1 MESINHFFVTITLSS
16 LKFWLIPVIGA
27 FIGWITNYLA
37 IKMLFHPR
45 KPINLKIFTLHGV
58 FPKNKS
64 RIATKLGDVVQKDLI
79 SFEDIK
85 GKLQEPTAMA
95 NFKDEISI
103 HVERIIRDKVENMPI
118 AKAFISE
125 KFIQNLHQMAVDE
138 IEMALPGVIG
148 NYIDKIKEK
157 VDIKQMVFDKVSN
170 FSDQKLEDL
179 LLAITGK
186 EFKFIEIVGAILG
199 FLIGIVQMLLSGH
212 L

>member
-1 MESINHFFVTITLSS
+1 
-16 LKFWLIPVIGA
+16 
-27 FIGWITNYLA
+27 
-37 IKMLFHPR
+37 
-45 KPINLKIFTLHGV
+45 
-58 FPKNKS
+58 
-64 RIATKLGDVVQKDLI
+64 
-79 SFEDIK
+79 
-85 GKLQEPTAMA
+85 MA

-103 HVERIIRDKVENMPI
+103 HVERIIREKVENMPI

-186 EFKFIEIVGAILG
+186 EFKFIEIVGAVLG
-199 FLIGIVQMLLSGH
+199 FLIGIVQMLLSGN